1 MKLNNLKFMDGLLSS
16 LVKSLPIN
24 SKFLSEKP
32 KNILFIKLSA
42 MGDVLCLLPSI
53 RLLSEAFPDAKISLL
68 TTRRSQPSLF
78 QDISFIK
85 KIYVLPTDIFKMVVF
100 FPRFFYVL
108 LKFDLVIDCDQ
119 YYKVSELISYFGRV
133 SIGFKTKIKGTSFGI
148 SLPYDSRENEKIQFR
163 RIVQSIVSEFDGVP
177 SEFSVE
183 CPELLSK
190 FIPSKKLKKLASN
203 LASTGLPTIAIYP
216 GSSMNASFRRWDLEK
231 YIYII
236 KKINPYANFM
246 IVGGPDEVEL
256 KQSLNMSGLSAIDF
270 INEWTLL
277 ELLWIFKNVANLFV
291 GNDAGVLHL
300 AESQGVPIVG
310 IFGPNIYSKWG
321 SINSESVSIEV
332 EIDCRPCLRS
342 FEGHVPSACRR
353 GDVACLGMI
362 DAEVVANAIFKKI
375 GVINAQIS

>member
-1 MKLNNLKFMDGLLSS
+1 MDGLLSW

-24 SKFLSEKP
+24 GKFLSGKP

-78 QDISFIK
+78 KDISFIK
-85 KIYVLPTDIFKMVVF
+85 KIYVLPTSIFKMIVF
-100 FPRFFYVL
+100 SPRFFYAL

-119 YYKVSELISYFGRV
+119 YYQISELVSYFGKV
-133 SIGFKTKIKGTSFGI
+133 SIGFKTAIKGASFGI
-148 SLPYDSRENEKIQFR
+148 SLPYDSRENEKIQFK
-163 RIVQSIVSEFDGVP
+163 RIVELIVAKFYGAP
-177 SEFSVE
+177 GAFSVY

-190 FIPSKKLKKLASN
+190 FTPSDKLKKLASH
-203 LASTGLPTIAIYP
+203 LEFTRLPTIVIFP
-216 GSSMNASFRRWDLEK
+216 GSSTNASFRRWDLEK

-256 KQSLNMSGLSAIDF
+256 KPSLNISGLSAVDF

-277 ELLWIFKNVANLFV
+277 ELLWIFRNVANLFV
-291 GNDAGVLHL
+291 GNDGGVLHL

-310 IFGPNIYSKWG
+310 IFGPALYSKWG
-321 SINSESVSIEV
+321 SINPESVPIEA
-332 EIDCRPCLRS
+332 EIDCRPCLRN
-342 FEGHVPSACRR
+342 FEGVVPSSCHR
-353 GDVACLGMI
+353 GDVECLGMI
-362 DAEVVANAIFKKI
+362 DQEVVANAIFEKI
-375 GVINAQIS
+375 GVTNA

>member
-1 MKLNNLKFMDGLLSS
+1 MDGLLSF
-16 LVKSLPIN
+16 LVKSLPIKG
-24 SKFLSEKP
+24 KFLSGKP

-85 KIYVLPTDIFKMVVF
+85 KIYVLPTNIFKTIIF

-119 YYKVSELISYFGRV
+119 YYQVSELISYFGRV
-133 SIGFKTKIKGTSFGI
+133 SVGFKTGIKGTSFGI
-148 SLPYDSRENEKIQFR
+148 ALSYDSRENEKIQFR
-163 RIVQSIVSEFDGVP
+163 RIVELIVAEFYGAP
-177 SEFSVE
+177 GSFSVD

-190 FIPSKKLKKLASN
+190 FTPSNKLKKLASN
-203 LASTGLPTIAIYP
+203 LESTGLPTIVIFP
-216 GSSMNASFRRWDLEK
+216 GSSMNASFRRWDLDK

-236 KKINPYANFM
+236 KKIIPHANFM
-246 IVGGPDEVEL
+246 IVGGPDEVKL
-256 KQSLNMSGLSAIDF
+256 KQSLNISGMSAIDF
-270 INEWTLL
+270 INTWTLL
-277 ELLWIFKNVANLFV
+277 ELLWIFRNVANLFV
-291 GNDAGVLHL
+291 GNDGGVLHL

-310 IFGPNIYSKWG
+310 IFGPALYSKWG
-321 SINSESVSIEV
+321 SINPESVPIEA
-332 EIDCRPCLRS
+332 EIDCRPCLRN
-342 FEGHVPSACRR
+342 FEGNVPSTCHR

-362 DAEVVANAIFKKI
+362 DQEVVVNTIFKKI
-375 GVINAQIS
+375 GVINA

>member
-1 MKLNNLKFMDGLLSS
+1 VKLNNLKFIDSLLSS

-24 SKFLSEKP
+24 GKFLSEKP

-68 TTRRSQPSLF
+68 TTARSQPSLF

-85 KIYVLPTDIFKMVVF
+85 KIYVLPTNIFKTIIF

-119 YYKVSELISYFGRV
+119 YYQISELISYFGRV
-133 SIGFKTKIKGTSFGI
+133 SIGFKTGIKGTSFGI
-148 SLPYDSRENEKIQFR
+148 SLPYDSKENEKIQFR
-163 RIVQSIVSEFDGVP
+163 RIVELIAAEFDGLP
-177 SEFSVE
+177 SNFSVV

-190 FIPSKKLKKLASN
+190 FIPSNKLKKLAVN
-203 LASTGLPTIAIYP
+203 LASTGLPTIVIFP
-216 GSSMNASFRRWDLEK
+216 GSSTNASFRRWDLEK
-231 YIYII
+231 YIYTI
-236 KKINPYANFM
+236 KKINPYANIM

-256 KQSLNMSGLSAIDF
+256 KQSLNISGLSAIDF

-277 ELLWIFKNVANLFV
+277 ELLWIFRNVANLFV
-291 GNDAGVLHL
+291 GNDGGVLHL

-310 IFGPNIYSKWG
+310 IFGPALYSKWG
-321 SINSESVSIEV
+321 SINSESVPIEA
-332 EIDCRPCLRS
+332 EIDCRPCLRN
-342 FEGHVPSACRR
+342 FEGDVPSACHR

-362 DAEVVANAIFKKI
+362 NYEVVADAIFKKI
-375 GVINAQIS
+375 GVIDA